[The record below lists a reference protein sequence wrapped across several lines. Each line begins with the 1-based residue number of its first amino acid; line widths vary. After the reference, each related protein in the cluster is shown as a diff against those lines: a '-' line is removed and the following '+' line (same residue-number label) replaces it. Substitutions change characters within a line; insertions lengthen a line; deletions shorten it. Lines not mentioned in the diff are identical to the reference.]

1 MFTIAAIVSDH
12 VYTEPRCWENLV
24 FECKTNMFVLY
35 VLFSL
40 FVKSPIAVQFTHLI
54 LPLTLFLPAS
64 QVQEYQHAY
73 IPRLIL
79 AVLLDPVYRP

>member
-24 FECKTNMFVLY
+24 FEYKTNMFALY

-40 FVKSPIAVQFTHLI
+40 FAKSPIADQFTHLI
-54 LPLTLFLPAS
+54 LSLTLFLPAS
-64 QVQEYQHAY
+64 QVQHAY
-73 IPRLIL
+73 IPRFIL
-79 AVLLDPVYRP
+79 AHLLDPVYRP